1 MHVIISAAYA
11 HYFGDVT
18 LVMPEVIVKELAER
32 AQESSREEDAHL
44 PGRTRKAMQTACAEV
59 VAVRSAQADHSLE
72 EYLCKGR
79 DPPQGEEVRNAGH
92 QRKCEGSTKGVMTS
106 HGEYP
111 KAAGIGTQQGVRHFV
126 GARTY
131 PSSANRPAARER
143 ISPG

>member
-1 MHVIISAAYA
+1 MHFVILAACA
-11 HYFGDVT
+11 HYFGDFT
-18 LVMPEVIVKELAER
+18 FVMPEVIAKELAER

-44 PGRTRKAMQTACAEV
+44 PDRTRKAMQTACAEV

-72 EYLCKGR
+72 EYFCKGR

-92 QRKCEGSTKGVMTS
+92 QRKFEGSTKGAMTS
-106 HGEYP
+106 CGGYP
-111 KAAGIGTQQGVRHFV
+111 KAAGIGTQQGFRHFV

-131 PSSANRPAARER
+131 PSSANRPEARER